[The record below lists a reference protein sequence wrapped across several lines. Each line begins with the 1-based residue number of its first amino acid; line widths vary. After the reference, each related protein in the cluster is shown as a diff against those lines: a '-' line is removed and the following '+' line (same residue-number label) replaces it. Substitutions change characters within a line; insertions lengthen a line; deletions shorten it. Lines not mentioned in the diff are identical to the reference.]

1 MRIFASLNQCTMSQ
15 NTYLE
20 SKPHY
25 EILDGLRGVAA
36 FIVVCFHLFE
46 SYGGR
51 ANTIGHGYLAV
62 DFFFALSGFVIGYA
76 YDDRWNKMTTWGF
89 FKRRLVRL
97 HPMVILAATL
107 AMLFY
112 YFTDGVPAFH
122 IVRETAPWV
131 LFGVFLWQCLM
142 IPLPQAWDI
151 RGYAEVSSLGGTFW
165 TLHYEYFA
173 NFIYALFV
181 RRFNKIG
188 LWIFVAICAVFSFC
202 LANQIDILGLWG
214 HRWAR
219 YSMNSGFSLTVS
231 EVSVA
236 LTRLM
241 YPFFAGLLVS
251 RMGWLIKVKGGF
263 WWCSLLVAIL
273 LIMPPVGVND
283 AHFDFETRSMVIGAN
298 DSMWMNGIYESFVI
312 LLMFPL
318 IVSMGA
324 GSKVVGKKSSAICK
338 FLGELSYPLY
348 LTHFSLVYIQQ
359 SWVATHQDSTFAQ
372 HAFVFVAVLV
382 LSILQAYA
390 CLKLYDLPI
399 REWLKEKWLKK

>member
-1 MRIFASLNQCTMSQ
+1 MKQQEI
-15 NTYLE
+15 YLE

-51 ANTIGHGYLAV
+51 TNVIGHGYLAV

-76 YDDRWNKMTTWGF
+76 YDDRWDRMTTWGF
-89 FKRRLVRL
+89 IKRRLVRL
-97 HPMVILAATL
+97 HPMVILAAFL

-112 YFTDGVPAFH
+112 YFTDGVPAFA

-181 RRFNKIG
+181 RRFNKVA
-188 LWIFVAICAVFSFC
+188 LSIFVLICAVFSFC
-202 LANQIDILGLWG
+202 LANNIDIIGLWG

-219 YSMNSGFSLTVS
+219 YSVNSGFSLTVS

-241 YPFFAGLLVS
+241 YPFFGGLLVS
-251 RMGWLIKVKGGF
+251 RMGKLIPVKGGF
-263 WWCSLLVAIL
+263 WWCSLIIIVLLGMPIL
-273 LIMPPVGVND
+273 GVND
-283 AHFDFETRSMVIGAN
+283 AHFDRETFSMVVGPN
-298 DSMWMNGIYESFVI
+298 DTLWINGLYESFVI

-318 IVSMGA
+318 IVAMGA
-324 GSKVVGKKSSAICK
+324 GSKIKGKHSSAICK
-338 FLGELSYPLY
+338 FLGDISYPLY
-348 LTHFSLVYIQQ
+348 LTHFSLVYVQQ
-359 SWVATHQDSTFAQ
+359 SWVATHKDATWAQ
-372 HAFVFVAVLV
+372 NAFVFVAVLI
-382 LSILQAYA
+382 LSILMAYA
-390 CLKLYDLPI
+390 SMKLYDMPV
-399 REWLKEKWLKK
+399 REWLKKKVLMKKA

>member
-1 MRIFASLNQCTMSQ
+1 MAQ
-15 NTYLE
+15 NIYLE

-25 EILDGLRGVAA
+25 DILDGLRGVAA
-36 FIVVCFHLFE
+36 FTVVCFHLFE

-51 ANTIGHGYLAV
+51 ANVIGHGYLAV

-76 YDDRWNKMTTWGF
+76 YDDRWDRMSTWGF

-181 RRFNKIG
+181 RRFNKVA
-188 LWIFVAICAVFSFC
+188 LWIFVALCAVFSFC
-202 LANQIDILGLWG
+202 LANEIDILGLWG

-219 YSMNSGFSLTVS
+219 YSVNSGFSLTVS

-241 YPFFAGLLVS
+241 YPFFGGLLVS
-251 RMGWLIKVKGGF
+251 RMGWLIRLKGGF
-263 WWCSLLVAIL
+263 WWCSLLVIALLAI
-273 LIMPPVGVND
+273 PPVGVND

-298 DSMWMNGIYESFVI
+298 DTLWMNGLYESFVI

-318 IVSMGA
+318 IVAIGA
-324 GSKVVGKKSSAICK
+324 GSQVVGRKSSAICK

-348 LTHFSLVYIQQ
+348 LTHFSLVYVQQ

-372 HAFVFVAVLV
+372 HTFVFVAVLV

-390 CLKLYDLPI
+390 CLKLYDLPV
-399 REWLKEKWLKK
+399 REWLKKKWLQKV

>member
-1 MRIFASLNQCTMSQ
+1 MSQ

-372 HAFVFVAVLV
+372 HTFVFVAVLA

>member
-1 MRIFASLNQCTMSQ
+1 MSQ

-372 HAFVFVAVLV
+372 HAFVFVAVLL

-399 REWLKEKWLKK
+399 REWLKEKWLKR

>member
-46 SYGGR
+46 IYGGR

-62 DFFFALSGFVIGYA
+62 DFFFALSGFVFGYA

-112 YFTDGVPAFH
+112 YFTDGVPAYH

-312 LLMFPL
+312 LLVFPL
-318 IVSMGA
+318 IVLMGA

>member
-1 MRIFASLNQCTMSQ
+1 MSQ

-283 AHFDFETRSMVIGAN
+283 AHFDFETHSMVIGAN

-372 HAFVFVAVLV
+372 HTFVFVAVLV

>member
-1 MRIFASLNQCTMSQ
+1 MSQ

-338 FLGELSYPLY
+338 LLGELSYPLY

>member
-1 MRIFASLNQCTMSQ
+1 MASDNL
-15 NTYLE
+15 YLE

-25 EILDGLRGVAA
+25 DILDGLRGVAA
-36 FIVVCFHLFE
+36 LTVVCFHLCE
-46 SYGGR
+46 SYGFSS
-51 ANTIGHGYLAV
+51 NLIGHGYLAV

-89 FKRRLVRL
+89 IKRRLVRL

-131 LFGVFLWQCLM
+131 LFGVFVWQCLM

-181 RRFNKIG
+181 RKFNKVG
-188 LWIFVAICAVFSFC
+188 LWIFVFICAVLSFC
-202 LANQIDILGLWG
+202 LANEIDILGLWG

-219 YSMNSGFSLTVS
+219 YSVNSGFSLTVS

-236 LTRLM
+236 MTRLL

-251 RMGWLIKVKGGF
+251 RMGWLVRLKGGF
-263 WWCSLLVAIL
+263 WWCSLLIVML
-273 LIMPPVGVND
+273 LALPPVGVND
-283 AHFDFETRSMVIGAN
+283 AHFDFETRSMVVGAQ
-298 DSMWMNGIYESFVI
+298 DTMWMNGIYESFVI
-312 LLMFPL
+312 LFMFPL
-318 IVSMGA
+318 IVSIGA
-324 GSKVVGKKSSAICK
+324 GSQIKGKKSTAICK

-359 SWVATHQDSTFAQ
+359 SWVATHPDSTPAQ
-372 HAFVFVAVLV
+372 HAFVFFAVLA
-382 LSILQAYA
+382 LSIAQAYA

-399 REWLKEKWLKK
+399 REWLKVKWLNKK

>member
-1 MRIFASLNQCTMSQ
+1 MSQ

>member
-1 MRIFASLNQCTMSQ
+1 MAQID
-15 NTYLE
+15 TYLE

-25 EILDGLRGVAA
+25 DILDGLRGVAA
-36 FIVVCFHLFE
+36 LTVVCFHLFE

-51 ANTIGHGYLAV
+51 ANVIGHGYLAV

-76 YDDRWNKMTTWGF
+76 YDDRWNSMSTWGF

-122 IVRETAPWV
+122 IVSETAPWV

-181 RRFNKIG
+181 RRFNKLG
-188 LWIFVAICAVFSFC
+188 LWIFVLICAVFSFC

-219 YSMNSGFSLTVS
+219 YSVNSGFSLTVS

-236 LTRLM
+236 MTRML

-251 RMGWLIKVKGGF
+251 RMGWLIRVKGGF
-263 WWCSLLVAIL
+263 WWCSLLVVLLLAI
-273 LIMPPVGVND
+273 PPVGVND
-283 AHFDFETRSMVIGAN
+283 AHFDFQTRTMIVGEN
-298 DSMWMNGIYESFVI
+298 DTMWMNGLYESLVI
-312 LLMFPL
+312 LILFPL

-324 GSKVVGKKSSAICK
+324 GSKVTGKKSSAICK

-348 LTHFSLVYIQQ
+348 ITHFSLVYIQQ
-359 SWVATHQDSTFAQ
+359 SWVATHKDSTLAQ
-372 HAFVFVAVLV
+372 HTFVFVAVLI
-382 LSILQAYA
+382 LSIAQAYA
-390 CLKLYDLPI
+390 CLKLYDLPV
-399 REWLKEKWLKK
+399 REWLKNKWLKKK

>member
-1 MRIFASLNQCTMSQ
+1 MQTQSA
-15 NTYLE
+15 YLE

-36 FIVVCFHLFE
+36 LTVVMFHLFE

-51 ANTIGHGYLAV
+51 SNTIGHGYLAV

-76 YDDRWNKMTTWGF
+76 YDDRWNRMSTWDF

-131 LFGVFLWQCLM
+131 LLGVFLWQCLM

-188 LWIFVAICAVFSFC
+188 LSIFVICCAALTIC
-202 LANQIDILGLWG
+202 LTNDLNPFGIFG

-219 YSMNSGFSLTVS
+219 YSVNSGFSLTFN
-231 EVSVA
+231 EVAVA
-236 LTRLM
+236 MTRLL
-241 YPFFAGLLVS
+241 YPFFSGLLVS
-251 RMGWLIKVKGGF
+251 RMGKLIQVKGGF
-263 WWCSLLVAIL
+263 WWCSLLVIVMLA
-273 LIMPPVGVND
+273 MPIVGTND
-283 AHFDFETRSMVIGAN
+283 AHFDRELRQMVVGPN
-298 DSMWMNGIYESFVI
+298 DTLWMNGIYETICI
-312 LLMFPL
+312 LFLFP
-318 IVSMGA
+318 VVVAMGA
-324 GSKVVGKKSSAICK
+324 GSKITGKRSLSICK
-338 FLGELSYPLY
+338 FLGDLSYPLY

-372 HAFVFVAVLV
+372 HAFVFVAVLI
-382 LSILQAYA
+382 LSIAQAYA
-390 CLKLYDLPI
+390 CMKLYDTPV
-399 REWLKEKWLKK
+399 REWLKQKILMKKK

>member
-112 YFTDGVPAFH
+112 YFTDGVPVFH

-188 LWIFVAICAVFSFC
+188 LWIFVAICAVFSSC

-273 LIMPPVGVND
+273 LIIPPVGVND

>member
-1 MRIFASLNQCTMSQ
+1 MSQ

-188 LWIFVAICAVFSFC
+188 LWIFVAICALFSFC

-372 HAFVFVAVLV
+372 HTFVFVAVLV